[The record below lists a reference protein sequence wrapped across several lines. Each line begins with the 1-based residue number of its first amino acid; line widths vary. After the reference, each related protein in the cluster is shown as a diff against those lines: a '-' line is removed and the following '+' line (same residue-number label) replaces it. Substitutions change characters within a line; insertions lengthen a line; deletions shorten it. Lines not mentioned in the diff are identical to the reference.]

1 MSTDTKDTNSV
12 ANPATTALPAG
23 SPEAVAPDANVTL
36 LRAAWDESQ
45 VVLGKIQAKRADTS
59 LQLRVAAERI
69 DAEIAALQQQKLDI
83 MAKEAPIMSAY
94 EVLEAAEAA
103 KKQVLEKAAAEL
115 QAKSTTAPPKPT
127 A

>member
-1 MSTDTKDTNSV
+1 MSTDTKDTKSV
-12 ANPATTALPAG
+12 ANPATTVPPAG

-45 VVLGKIQAKRADTS
+45 VVIGKIQAKRADTS

-115 QAKSTTAPPKPT
+115 QAKSTAKPT